1 VKIIY
6 NALGQLIEKSG
17 SSTTVLMYDMA
28 GHLVGEYGAGGS
40 LIEET
45 VWLNDLPVATLR
57 PNGSGISIY
66 YVHADQLGAPRLV
79 TRPADNVVLWRWG
92 ADPYGTAVPNPNPN
106 GQGAFTYNLR
116 LPGQYYQ
123 AETGTHYN
131 YFRDY
136 DPQTGRYIE
145 SDPMGLRAGVNTYA
159 YVHENPISRSD
170 RLGLDDSICMFN
182 PSMCG
187 PGPAQQPPADK
198 GSQCDHCQGSDRW
211 SYTPPAVCAAGD
223 AMCGIAM
230 QAAGI
235 PGPYY
240 STTHVVSRKCVLA
253 YLTLV
258 KPVGYVAS
266 SLFGSHS
273 AGPPRCAS
281 GAAGKTLRS

>member
-1 VKIIY
+1 M
-6 NALGQLIEKSG
+6 SD
-17 SSTTVLMYDMA
+17 SSD
-28 GHLVGEYGAGGS
+28 
-40 LIEET
+40 
-45 VWLNDLPVATLR
+45 
-57 PNGSGISIY
+57 
-66 YVHADQLGAPRLV
+66 
-79 TRPADNVVLWRWG
+79 
-92 ADPYGTAVPNPNPN
+92 
-106 GQGAFTYNLR
+106 
-116 LPGQYYQ
+116 
-123 AETGTHYN
+123 
-131 YFRDY
+131 
-136 DPQTGRYIE
+136 
-145 SDPMGLRAGVNTYA
+145 A

-187 PGPAQQPPADK
+187 PGPAQQPPADT

-253 YLTLV
+253 YLTLA

-266 SLFGSHS
+266 SLFGRGVVLSYGLQYP
-273 AGPPRCAS
+273 ALGELALDLTGP
-281 GAAGKTLRS
+281 AAGVVAVPYAMDEIVNKCSCGN